1 MNDLIKFALAFTIL
15 YYMAWENVLC
25 GVEKVLNDGA
35 NVDAQGG
42 RYGNA
47 LGAASSGGHEEIVQI
62 LIDKG

>member
-1 MNDLIKFALAFTIL
+1 
-15 YYMAWENVLC
+15 MAWENVLC